1 MFRNYLSRM
10 NKLMRFGGRSRYGRC
25 LVCGRPSLFL
35 NESDN
40 LKESLRCWHCG
51 GITRTR
57 MIARALCNLY
67 QINSLTDLPADVRVY
82 EAQASGPIHN
92 VLCSRRNYDC
102 SEYID
107 DVVFGQVRNGI
118 RSENLENLTYPDFN
132 FDVVIHQSVLEHVRH
147 PAEALSECFRVL
159 RKGGHLIFEVPM
171 CDYWCPTI
179 RGKSRQRVDV
189 SGDEDIELLPPFYHE
204 DPLRPEG
211 VLVYTDFGLDV
222 GAELSSIGFDVDW
235 LIESFSQSKMSH
247 SVIAICNKKA

>member
-1 MFRNYLSRM
+1 MFRNYLSRTK
-10 NKLMRFGGRSRYGRC
+10 KLMRYGGRSRYGRC

-51 GITRTR
+51 GILRTR
-57 MIARALCNLY
+57 MIARAMCDLY
-67 QINSLTDLPADVRVY
+67 HVSSLIDLPADVRVY

-92 VLCSRRNYDC
+92 VLCSRRNYHC

-147 PAEALSECFRVL
+147 PTEALSECFRVL

-179 RGKSRQRVDV
+179 RGRSRQRVDV
-189 SGDEDIELLPPFYHE
+189 SGDKDIELLPPFYHE

-222 GAELSSIGFDVDW
+222 GAELSSIGFEVDW